1 MAVEQDWTP
10 WLLLTF
16 DDLSRNNLR
25 KTEELMGKGVRV
37 LICGVI
43 VIMVAIV
50 VAVIQLY
57 MGATETNTYLV
68 GGLGGAAGVLVW
80 QLTARKAP

>member
-1 MAVEQDWTP
+1 
-10 WLLLTF
+10 LTF
-16 DDLSRNNLR
+16 DDLNPNNLR

-50 VAVIQLY
+50 VAVVQFY
-57 MGATETNTYLV
+57 MGSTETNTYLV

-80 QLTARKAP
+80 QLTARKTP